1 VTSAQLM
8 AASRSL
14 ARDRIAHRPSLELIA
29 ELLTITRGGC
39 AAVTYWSPPCSL
51 APASAGWPS

>member
-1 VTSAQLM
+1 MTAR
-8 AASRSL
+8 RSL

-39 AAVTYWSPPCSL
+39 AAVTY
-51 APASAGWPS
+51 